1 MNQLDKKSINEE
13 MEIHDIF
20 DRIMSLPGFRLLWPF
35 YHKFKDKLLYLFFGV
50 LTTLVN
56 LVVFYLLTEQPW
68 KINVT
73 VGNVISI
80 ILAILFAYVT
90 NKIWVFNS
98 KTNGAKELFAELGR
112 FVGGRMSTM
121 IIEVGGVYLIFNI
134 MGQPKMAAKLVTQ
147 VIVIIGN
154 YFISKFLVFRGE
166 KDEAEDI
173 SVS

>member
-1 MNQLDKKSINEE
+1 MNEE
-13 MEIHDIF
+13 IKKEDLELNDIF
-20 DRIMSLPGFRLLWPF
+20 DRIMRLPGLRIMWPF
-35 YHKFKDKLLYLFFGV
+35 YRKFKDKLLYLFFGG

-56 LVVFYLLTEQPW
+56 LVAFYLLTEKPW
-68 KINVT
+68 QIDVT

-98 KTNGAKELFAELGR
+98 KTEGAKELFAEFAR

-121 IIEVGGVYLIFNI
+121 IIEVGGVFLVFNV
-134 MGQPKMAAKLVTQ
+134 MGQPKMLAKLITQ

-154 YFISKFLVFRGE
+154 YFISKFLVFRGG
-166 KDEAEDI
+166 EDKE
-173 SVS
+173 

>member
-1 MNQLDKKSINEE
+1 MKEPIKKEDLQVN
-13 MEIHDIF
+13 DIF
-20 DRIMSLPGFRLLWPF
+20 DRIMSLPGVRIMWPF
-35 YHKFKDKLLYLFFGV
+35 YSKFKDQLLYLFFGA

-56 LVVFYLLTEQPW
+56 LVAFYLLTEKPW
-68 KINVT
+68 QINVT

-98 KTNGAKELFAELGR
+98 KTEGAKELFAEFAR

-121 IIEVGGVYLIFNI
+121 IIEVGGVFLIYNV
-134 MGQPKMAAKLVTQ
+134 MGQSKMIAKLITQ

-154 YFISKFLVFRGE
+154 YFISKFLVFRGGME
-166 KDEAEDI
+166 KEKKHP
-173 SVS
+173 